1 MKGKEIRSIR
11 KRLGWTQVNLAAAV
25 GVAPNTVARWER
37 DELSISEPV
46 SRLIRS
52 IYTREKEKEK

>member
-11 KRLGWTQVNLAAAV
+11 KRLRWTQVKLAAAV

-52 IYTREKEKEK
+52 IYTNEKEKDK